1 MEEEAAEAKEPQV
14 GSWLPVLVEQMVND
28 TLVVTLSCGE
38 KRFTGILLDCTKKSG
53 LLCVPPPS
61 LPKMDDPPPKTCTN
75 GKPEDCTAGKLE
87 SKPWSWEE
95 KSSGANGEE
104 QVPPLLPPPP
114 SGAVL
119 PYPPYFEGAPF
130 PPPLWLRHTYNQW
143 VPQPPPRTIK
153 RTKRRL
159 SRNRDPGRLIMST
172 IRLRPRQVL
181 CEKCKNTL
189 NPEES
194 NAAGQNAKTRRK
206 LSIQDK
212 EQKRHS
218 ESDFVEK
225 RSKREKREEE
235 KFSGE
240 LLHRTPV
247 IKISYS
253 TPQGKGEVVKIPS
266 RVHGSG
272 KSFCPQRLLQNGEE
286 DQEETRDSEQY
297 QESKCFM
304 DKSASGHLAS
314 IPKLKLTRPV
324 HSSIDVPPP
333 KIRLKP
339 HRLND
344 GDSVSIYKAELI
356 DEMNVLPR
364 GRESRAAAAAA
375 SGFYT
380 DESAD
385 RSLAEMSS
393 GSSCEDDDFK
403 RFPQSKGGHDNLA
416 FLMKYHKRKADSSS
430 LSVCSNDSL
439 DESKS
444 SSSSEITSPELCD
457 FLPGDD
463 ASVSSSSKDERKI
476 VPPLTVRLHTQS
488 VSKCVTE
495 DGRTISVG
503 DIVWGKIHGFPW
515 WPARVLDINLSQKEN
530 GDPSW
535 QEAKVSWFGSPTT
548 SFLSLSKLSP
558 FSEYFK
564 LRFNR
569 KKKGMYRKAITEA
582 AKAVEH
588 LTPEIRD
595 LLTQFET

>member
-1 MEEEAAEAKEPQV
+1 
-14 GSWLPVLVEQMVND
+14 
-28 TLVVTLSCGE
+28 
-38 KRFTGILLDCTKKSG
+38 
-53 LLCVPPPS
+53 
-61 LPKMDDPPPKTCTN
+61 
-75 GKPEDCTAGKLE
+75 
-87 SKPWSWEE
+87 
-95 KSSGANGEE
+95 
-104 QVPPLLPPPP
+104 
-114 SGAVL
+114 
-119 PYPPYFEGAPF
+119 
-130 PPPLWLRHTYNQW
+130 
-143 VPQPPPRTIK
+143 
-153 RTKRRL
+153 
-159 SRNRDPGRLIMST
+159 MST
-172 IRLRPRQVL
+172 IRLRPRRVL

-189 NPEES
+189 SPEEG
-194 NAAGQNAKTRRK
+194 NKARQNTKTRRK
-206 LSIQDK
+206 LSIEDK

-218 ESDFVEK
+218 ESDYGEK
-225 RSKREKREEE
+225 RGKREKREEE
-235 KFSGE
+235 KFPRE
-240 LLHRTPV
+240 LMHRTPV

-272 KSFCPQRLLQNGEE
+272 KLFCPQSRGE
-286 DQEETRDSEQY
+286 DQEETRDSE
-297 QESKCFM
+297 EDRETKCFV
-304 DKSASGHLAS
+304 DKSAGGQLAS

-324 HSSIDVPPP
+324 HSSADVPPP

-339 HRLND
+339 HRINE
-344 GDSVSIYKAELI
+344 GDNVSIYKAELI
-356 DEMNVLPR
+356 DQMNVLP
-364 GRESRAAAAAA
+364 GHRESRAA
-375 SGFYT
+375 SFYT

-403 RFPQSKGGHDNLA
+403 RFPQGKDGHDNLA
-416 FLMKYHKRKADSSS
+416 FLMNYRKRKADSSS

-444 SSSSEITSPELCD
+444 SSSEVTSPDMCD

-488 VSKCVTE
+488 VAKCITE

-515 WPARVLDINLSQKEN
+515 WPARVLDINVSQKEN

>member
-1 MEEEAAEAKEPQV
+1 
-14 GSWLPVLVEQMVND
+14 
-28 TLVVTLSCGE
+28 
-38 KRFTGILLDCTKKSG
+38 
-53 LLCVPPPS
+53 
-61 LPKMDDPPPKTCTN
+61 
-75 GKPEDCTAGKLE
+75 
-87 SKPWSWEE
+87 
-95 KSSGANGEE
+95 
-104 QVPPLLPPPP
+104 
-114 SGAVL
+114 
-119 PYPPYFEGAPF
+119 
-130 PPPLWLRHTYNQW
+130 
-143 VPQPPPRTIK
+143 
-153 RTKRRL
+153 
-159 SRNRDPGRLIMST
+159 MST

-206 LSIQDK
+206 LSLQDK

-218 ESDFVEK
+218 ESDIAEK

-235 KFSGE
+235 RFSGE

-286 DQEETRDSEQY
+286 SQEEARDSEQS

-339 HRLND
+339 HRLNEGD
-344 GDSVSIYKAELI
+344 GVSVYKAELI
-356 DEMNVLPR
+356 DEMNVLPS
-364 GRESRAAAAAA
+364 GRESRAAAAA
-375 SGFYT
+375 SGFFT

-403 RFPQSKGGHDNLA
+403 RFPQGKGGHDNLA

-444 SSSSEITSPELCD
+444 SSSSEVTSPELCD

-463 ASVSSSSKDERKI
+463 ASVSSSSKDDRKI

-488 VSKCVTE
+488 VSKCVTQ

-569 KKKGMYRKAITEA
+569 KKKGMYRKAISEA

>member
-1 MEEEAAEAKEPQV
+1 MEEADTKELQV

-38 KRFTGILLDCTKKSG
+38 RRFTGILLDCTKKSG
-53 LLCVPPPS
+53 LFCVPPAS
-61 LPKMDDPPPKTCTN
+61 LPKTEDPLNKSCTN
-75 GKPEDCTAGKLE
+75 GKTEDRPSIDLETDQWCSEGKPT
-87 SKPWSWEE
+87 K
-95 KSSGANGEE
+95 ANGEE

-114 SGAVL
+114 TGSVL

-143 VPQPPPRTIK
+143 VPQPPPKTIK

-189 NPEES
+189 NPEEGIK
-194 NAAGQNAKTRRK
+194 AHQNAKTQRK

-218 ESDFVEK
+218 ESEYVEK
-225 RSKREKREEE
+225 KRKRERREDE

-240 LLHRTPV
+240 QLQRTPV

-266 RVHGSG
+266 RIHGSG
-272 KSFCPQRLLQNGEE
+272 KPFCPQRLLQNGGDNQDEA
-286 DQEETRDSEQY
+286 QDSEQD
-297 QESKCFM
+297 QESKCFL
-304 DKSASGHLAS
+304 DKQSGGHHAS

-324 HSSIDVPPP
+324 HSSADVPPP

-339 HRLND
+339 HRLSE
-344 GDSVSIYKAELI
+344 GDNVSIYKAELI
-356 DEMNVLPR
+356 DEMNVLSSS
-364 GRESRAAAAAA
+364 GESAAVAAAA
-375 SGFYT
+375 FYS
-380 DESAD
+380 ESAE

-403 RFPQSKGGHDNLA
+403 RFPRGKDGHDNLA
-416 FLMKYHKRKADSSS
+416 FLMNYRKRKADSSS

-444 SSSSEITSPELCD
+444 SSSEVASPEICD

-463 ASVSSSSKDERKI
+463 ASVSSSSKDDRKI

-495 DGRTISVG
+495 DGRTVSVG
-503 DIVWGKIHGFPW
+503 DVVWGKIHGFPW

>member
-1 MEEEAAEAKEPQV
+1 MEEADAKELQV

-38 KRFTGILLDCTKKSG
+38 RRFTGILLDCTKKSG
-53 LLCVPPPS
+53 LFCVPPAS
-61 LPKMDDPPPKTCTN
+61 LPKTDEPLDKTCTN
-75 GKPEDCTAGKLE
+75 GTSEDRQSIQLETGQWPLDEKP
-87 SKPWSWEE
+87 SKV
-95 KSSGANGEE
+95 NGEE

-114 SGAVL
+114 SGNVL

-130 PPPLWLRHTYNQW
+130 PPPLWLRRSYNQW

-172 IRLRPRQVL
+172 IRLRPRRVL

-189 NPEES
+189 SPEEG
-194 NAAGQNAKTRRK
+194 NKARQNTKTRRK
-206 LSIQDK
+206 LSIEDK

-218 ESDFVEK
+218 ESDYGEK
-225 RSKREKREEE
+225 RGKREKREEE
-235 KFSGE
+235 KFPRE
-240 LLHRTPV
+240 LMHRTPV

-272 KSFCPQRLLQNGEE
+272 KLFCPQSRGE
-286 DQEETRDSEQY
+286 DQEETRDSE
-297 QESKCFM
+297 EDRETKCFV
-304 DKSASGHLAS
+304 DKSAGGQLAS

-324 HSSIDVPPP
+324 HSSADVPPP

-339 HRLND
+339 HRINE
-344 GDSVSIYKAELI
+344 GDNVSIYKAELI
-356 DEMNVLPR
+356 DQMNVLP
-364 GRESRAAAAAA
+364 GHRESRAA
-375 SGFYT
+375 SFYT

-403 RFPQSKGGHDNLA
+403 RFPQGKDGHDNLA
-416 FLMKYHKRKADSSS
+416 FLMNYRKRKADSSS

-444 SSSSEITSPELCD
+444 SSSEVTSPDMCD

-488 VSKCVTE
+488 VAKCITE

-515 WPARVLDINLSQKEN
+515 WPARVLDINVSQKEN